1 MLRKKRGLG
10 DKDRTGST
18 ILGDLGKN
26 IKQGFFIYLNI
37 YWIFYLFY
45 LKSIFLDAKL
55 LIKFLYLSSSN
66 ISFSIDNMANPLN
79 LFYNIVNLK

>member
-10 DKDRTGST
+10 VKDRTGST

-26 IKQGFFIYLNI
+26 FKRGFFYIFKYLLNFLFILFKIY
-37 YWIFYLFY
+37 F
-45 LKSIFLDAKL
+45 FLDAKL

-66 ISFSIDNMANPLN
+66 ISFSIDNIANPLN
-79 LFYNIVNLK
+79 LL